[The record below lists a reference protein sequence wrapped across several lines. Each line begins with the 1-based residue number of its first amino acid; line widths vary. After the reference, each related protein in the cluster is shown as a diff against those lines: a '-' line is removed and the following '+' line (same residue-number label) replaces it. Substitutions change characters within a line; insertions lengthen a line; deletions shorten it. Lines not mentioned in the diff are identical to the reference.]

1 MQIMDKNK
9 LYRFFSRNSTL
20 EEEEEILD
28 WVEGSKA
35 NQQEFLKERNMY
47 NMTLLHA
54 EDYATNLK
62 RQKTVFPRWAREGL
76 KIAAMIALL
85 FAMHSYYSAKEE
97 KMSLAMNTV
106 KVPSGQRVDLV
117 LPDGT
122 KVCVNACSELTY
134 PAVFAEG
141 QRRIKL
147 KGEAFFEVAHNKKK
161 PFIVETELCD
171 VEALGTVFN
180 VTAYPNSGETSTA
193 LLSGRVRITDRYN
206 PANRVFLNPNQE
218 SIFTGTDFK
227 ISRIEDPD
235 RLRWREGL
243 LCFRNMTVAK
253 LIKDFEKYYD
263 VHFVVNKPD
272 ILSHVLSGKL
282 RINEG
287 IDHALRVL
295 QKNISFE
302 YRRNDESDNVIYI
315 R

>member
-1 MQIMDKNK
+1 MDKNK

-28 WVEGSKA
+28 WVEGSNA

>member
-1 MQIMDKNK
+1 MDKNK

>member
-1 MQIMDKNK
+1 MDKNK

-28 WVEGSKA
+28 WVEGSNA

-227 ISRIEDPD
+227 ISHIEDPD

>member
-1 MQIMDKNK
+1 MDKNK
-9 LYRFFSRNSTL
+9 LYRFFSRKSTL
-20 EEEEEILD
+20 EEEKEVLD
-28 WVEGSKA
+28 WVEGSNA

-62 RQKTVFPRWAREGL
+62 KQRNAFPRWAKEGL

-106 KVPSGQRVDLV
+106 KVPSGQRVDLE

-180 VTAYPNSGETSTA
+180 VEAYPNSGETSTA

-206 PANRVFLNPNQE
+206 PANRILLNPNQE
-218 SIFTGTDFK
+218 SNFTGTDFK
-227 ISRIEDPD
+227 ISRIEYPD

-243 LCFRNMTVAK
+243 LCFKNMTVAK
-253 LIKDFEKYYD
+253 LMKDFEKYYD
-263 VHFVVNKPD
+263 VHFVINKPD

-302 YRRNDESDNVIYI
+302 YKRNDESDNVIYI